1 MLNAGARYLFGQEAE
16 YLQEGA
22 IERRNGRISFV
33 TDRSE
38 TDILIMQLGLAIKF

>member
-1 MLNAGARYLFGQEAE
+1 MINAGARYLFGTEAE

-22 IERRNGRISFV
+22 IERRNGRVFFS

-38 TDILIMQLGLAIKF
+38 TDLLIAQLGITLKF